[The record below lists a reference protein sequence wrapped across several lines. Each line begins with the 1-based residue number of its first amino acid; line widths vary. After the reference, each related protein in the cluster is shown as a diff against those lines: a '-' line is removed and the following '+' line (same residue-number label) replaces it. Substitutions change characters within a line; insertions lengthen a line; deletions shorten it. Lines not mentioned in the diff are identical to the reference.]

1 MKQASKIILRN
12 LILLTSLSIILS
24 CGQPFA
30 KIEVTD
36 EKSKIIEKIFQ
47 EVSAENTDYLEEV
60 FSDEMKMVNPKEVE
74 FDKASFISGI
84 KDMYDLFDNITFES
98 SDGDADGSEI
108 ETNYYSNGKVWTSIW
123 NNFSATGKY
132 TGQQINIPFH
142 ISYQWEGN
150 KIIEEFQFFDMTA
163 FENEATARN
172 AQNNTSQKISFLI
185 EMKINKGKK
194 LDEIKPFLA
203 GLTSFMRNN
212 EPEGYDYGYYISE
225 DGKKVTLIEKYLTSE
240 AAIKHADNFEGGPN
254 MKPFLEM
261 FTLESFIITG
271 NATDQ
276 LKDRLKAWSPKYRT
290 PIGGWSH

>member
-1 MKQASKIILRN
+1 MKQATKIIMRN
-12 LILLTSLSIILS
+12 FILLTSLSIISS

-30 KIEVTD
+30 KIKVTD

-47 EVSAENTDYLEEV
+47 EVSAENTDYIEEA
-60 FSDEMKMVNPKEVE
+60 FSDEMKMVNPKKVE

-163 FENEATARN
+163 FENEATASN

-271 NATDQ
+271 NSTDQ

-290 PIGGWSH
+290 PIGGWNH

>member
-1 MKQASKIILRN
+1 MKQPSKIIMRN
-12 LILLTSLSIILS
+12 FILLTSLSIISS

-74 FDKASFISGI
+74 FDKVSFISGI

-108 ETNYYSNGKVWTSIW
+108 ETNYYSNGKVWTAIW
-123 NNFSATGKY
+123 NNFSAIGKY
-132 TGQQINIPFH
+132 TGQQIKIPFH

-150 KIIEEFQFFDMTA
+150 KIIEEFQFYDMTA

-172 AQNNTSQKISFLI
+172 AQNKTAQKISFLI

-276 LKDRLKAWSPKYRT
+276 LKDRLKAWSPKFRT

>member
-1 MKQASKIILRN
+1 MKQSSKIIMRN
-12 LILLTSLSIILS
+12 FILLTSLSIISS

-47 EVSAENTDYLEEV
+47 EVSAENTDYIEEA
-60 FSDEMKMVNPKEVE
+60 FSDEMKMVNPKKVE

-150 KIIEEFQFFDMTA
+150 KIIEEFQFYDMTA

>member
-1 MKQASKIILRN
+1 MKQASKIIMRN
-12 LILLTSLSIILS
+12 FILLTSLSIISS

-84 KDMYDLFDNITFES
+84 KNMYDLFDNITFES

>member
-1 MKQASKIILRN
+1 MKQASKKILRN
-12 LILLTSLSIILS
+12 LIFLTSLSIIMS

-36 EKSKIIEKIFQ
+36 KKSKIIEKIFQ
-47 EVSAENTDYLEEV
+47 EVSAESTDYLEEV

-74 FDKASFISGI
+74 FDKVSFISGI
-84 KDMYDLFDNITFES
+84 KAMYDLFDNITFES
-98 SDGDADGSEI
+98 SNGDADGSEI

-185 EMKINKGKK
+185 EMKINKGRK

-276 LKDRLKAWSPKYRT
+276 LKDRLKAWSPKFRT

>member
-1 MKQASKIILRN
+1 MKQASKIIMRN
-12 LILLTSLSIILS
+12 LILLTSLSIISS

-142 ISYQWEGN
+142 VSYQWDGN

>member
-1 MKQASKIILRN
+1 MKQASKIIMRIF
-12 LILLTSLSIILS
+12 ILLTSLSIISS

-47 EVSAENTDYLEEV
+47 EVSAENTDYIEEA

>member
-1 MKQASKIILRN
+1 MKQTSKIIMKN
-12 LILLTSLSIILS
+12 LILLTSLSIISS

-47 EVSAENTDYLEEV
+47 EVSAENIEYLEEV
-60 FSDEMKMVNPKEVE
+60 FSDEMKMVNPKQVE
-74 FDKASFISGI
+74 FDKVSFISGI

-108 ETNYYSNGKVWTSIW
+108 ETNYYSNGKVWSAIW

-150 KIIEEFQFFDMTA
+150 KIIEEFQFYDMTA
-163 FENEATARN
+163 FENEVTARN
-172 AQNNTSQKISFLI
+172 AQNKTSQKISFLI

-194 LDEIKPFLA
+194 LDEIIPFLA

>member
-1 MKQASKIILRN
+1 MKQASKKILRN
-12 LILLTSLSIILS
+12 LIFLTSLSIIMS

-36 EKSKIIEKIFQ
+36 KKSKIIEKIFQ
-47 EVSAENTDYLEEV
+47 EVSAESTDYLEEV
-60 FSDEMKMVNPKEVE
+60 FSDEMKMVNPKKVE

-84 KDMYDLFDNITFES
+84 KTMYDLFDNITFES

-185 EMKINKGKK
+185 EMKINKGRK

-276 LKDRLKAWSPKYRT
+276 LKDRLKAWSPKFRT

>member
-1 MKQASKIILRN
+1 MKQASKIIMRN
-12 LILLTSLSIILS
+12 LILLTSLSIIMS

-36 EKSKIIEKIFQ
+36 KKSKIIEKIFQ

-74 FDKASFISGI
+74 FDKVSFISGI

-185 EMKINKGKK
+185 EMKINKGRK

>member
-1 MKQASKIILRN
+1 MKQSSKIIMRN
-12 LILLTSLSIILS
+12 FILLTSLSIISS

-47 EVSAENTDYLEEV
+47 EVSAENTDYIEEA
-60 FSDEMKMVNPKEVE
+60 FSDEMKMVNPKKVE

-142 ISYQWEGN
+142 VSYQWDGN

>member
-1 MKQASKIILRN
+1 MKQASKIIMRN
-12 LILLTSLSIILS
+12 LILLTSLSIIMS

>member
-1 MKQASKIILRN
+1 MKQASKIIMRN
-12 LILLTSLSIILS
+12 LILLTSLSIIMS

-36 EKSKIIEKIFQ
+36 KKSKIIEKIFQ

-203 GLTSFMRNN
+203 GLTTFMRNN

>member
-1 MKQASKIILRN
+1 MKQASKIIMRN
-12 LILLTSLSIILS
+12 LILLTSLSIISS

-47 EVSAENTDYLEEV
+47 EVSAENTGYLEEV

-163 FENEATARN
+163 FENEATASN
-172 AQNNTSQKISFLI
+172 AHNNTSQKISFLI

-225 DGKKVTLIEKYLTSE
+225 DGKKVTLIEKYLTAE

>member
-1 MKQASKIILRN
+1 MKQTSKIIMKN
-12 LILLTSLSIILS
+12 LILLTSLSIISS

-47 EVSAENTDYLEEV
+47 EVSAENTDYIEEA
-60 FSDEMKMVNPKEVE
+60 FSDEMKMVNPKKVE

-150 KIIEEFQFFDMTA
+150 KIIEEFQFYDMTD

-172 AQNNTSQKISFLI
+172 AQNKTSQKISFLI

-194 LDEIKPFLA
+194 LDEIIPFLA

-276 LKDRLKAWSPKYRT
+276 LKDRLKAWSPKYRS

>member
-1 MKQASKIILRN
+1 MKQASKIIMRN
-12 LILLTSLSIILS
+12 FILLTSLSIISS

>member
-36 EKSKIIEKIFQ
+36 KKSKIIEKIFQ

-142 ISYQWEGN
+142 VSYQWEGN

>member
-1 MKQASKIILRN
+1 MKQASKIIMRN
-12 LILLTSLSIILS
+12 LILLTSLSIIMS

-36 EKSKIIEKIFQ
+36 KKSKIIEKIFQ

-142 ISYQWEGN
+142 VSYQWEGN

>member
-1 MKQASKIILRN
+1 MKQSSKIIMRIF
-12 LILLTSLSIILS
+12 ILLTSLSIISS

-84 KDMYDLFDNITFES
+84 KNMYDLFDNITFES

-185 EMKINKGKK
+185 EMKINKGRK

>member
-1 MKQASKIILRN
+1 MKQASKIIMRN
-12 LILLTSLSIILS
+12 LILLTSLSIISS

-84 KDMYDLFDNITFES
+84 KNMYDLFDNITFES

-172 AQNNTSQKISFLI
+172 AQNNTSQNISFLI

-254 MKPFLEM
+254 MKPFLEI

>member
-12 LILLTSLSIILS
+12 LILLTSLSIIMS

-36 EKSKIIEKIFQ
+36 KKSKIIEKIFQ

-84 KDMYDLFDNITFES
+84 KNMYDLFDNITFES

-142 ISYQWEGN
+142 VSYQWEGN

>member
-1 MKQASKIILRN
+1 MKQASKKILRN
-12 LILLTSLSIILS
+12 LIFLTSLSIIMS

-36 EKSKIIEKIFQ
+36 KKSKIIEKIFQ
-47 EVSAENTDYLEEV
+47 EVSAESTDYLEEV

-84 KDMYDLFDNITFES
+84 KTMYDLFDNITFES

-185 EMKINKGKK
+185 EMEINKGRK

-276 LKDRLKAWSPKYRT
+276 LKDRLKAWSPKFRT

>member
-1 MKQASKIILRN
+1 MKQASKIIMRN
-12 LILLTSLSIILS
+12 LILLTSLSIISS

-150 KIIEEFQFFDMTA
+150 KIIEEFQFFEMPA

-261 FTLESFIITG
+261 FTVESFIITG

>member
-1 MKQASKIILRN
+1 MKQASKIIMRN
-12 LILLTSLSIILS
+12 LILLTSLSIISS

-163 FENEATARN
+163 FENEATASN
-172 AQNNTSQKISFLI
+172 AHNNTSQKISFLI

-225 DGKKVTLIEKYLTSE
+225 DGKKVTLIEKYLTAE

>member
-1 MKQASKIILRN
+1 MKQASKKIMKIF
-12 LILLTSLSIILS
+12 ILLTSLSIISS

-84 KDMYDLFDNITFES
+84 KTMYDLFDNITFES

-185 EMKINKGKK
+185 EMKINKGRK

-276 LKDRLKAWSPKYRT
+276 LKDRLKAWSPKFRT

>member
-1 MKQASKIILRN
+1 MKQTSKIIMRN
-12 LILLTSLSIILS
+12 LILLISLSIISS
-24 CGQPFA
+24 CMQPFA

-47 EVSAENTDYLEEV
+47 EVSAENTDYLEDV

-74 FDKASFISGI
+74 FDKVSFISGI

-108 ETNYYSNGKVWTSIW
+108 ETNYYSNGKVWTAIW

-150 KIIEEFQFFDMTA
+150 KIIEEFQFYDMTA

-172 AQNNTSQKISFLI
+172 AQNKTAQKISFLI

-203 GLTSFMRNN
+203 GLTSFMRDN

-240 AAIKHADNFEGGPN
+240 AAIKHADNFEGGQN

-290 PIGGWSH
+290 PIGGWSY

>member
-12 LILLTSLSIILS
+12 LILLTSLSIIMS

-36 EKSKIIEKIFQ
+36 KKSKIIEKIFQ
-47 EVSAENTDYLEEV
+47 EVSAENTDYIEEA
-60 FSDEMKMVNPKEVE
+60 FSDEMKMVNPKKVE

>member
-1 MKQASKIILRN
+1 MKQASKIIMRN
-12 LILLTSLSIILS
+12 LILLTSLSIISS

-163 FENEATARN
+163 FENEATASN

>member
-1 MKQASKIILRN
+1 MKQASKIIMRN

-84 KDMYDLFDNITFES
+84 KNMYDLFDNITFES

-142 ISYQWEGN
+142 VSYQWEGN

>member
-1 MKQASKIILRN
+1 MKQASKIIMRN
-12 LILLTSLSIILS
+12 LILLTSLSIISS

-84 KDMYDLFDNITFES
+84 KNMYDLFDNITFES

>member
-1 MKQASKIILRN
+1 MKQSSKIIMRN
-12 LILLTSLSIILS
+12 FILLTSLSIISS

-60 FSDEMKMVNPKEVE
+60 FSDEMKMVYPKEVE

-163 FENEATARN
+163 FENEATASN

>member
-1 MKQASKIILRN
+1 MKQSSKIIMRN
-12 LILLTSLSIILS
+12 FILLTSLSIISS

-47 EVSAENTDYLEEV
+47 EVSAENTDYLEEA
-60 FSDEMKMVNPKEVE
+60 FSDEMKMVNPKKVE

-163 FENEATARN
+163 FENEATASN

-194 LDEIKPFLA
+194 LDEIKPFLS

-240 AAIKHADNFEGGPN
+240 SAIKHADNFEGGPN

-261 FTLESFIITG
+261 FTFESFIITG

-276 LKDRLKAWSPKYRT
+276 LKDRLKADSPKYRT

>member
-1 MKQASKIILRN
+1 MKQSSKIIMRN
-12 LILLTSLSIILS
+12 FILLTSLSIISS

-47 EVSAENTDYLEEV
+47 EVSAENTDYIEEA
-60 FSDEMKMVNPKEVE
+60 FSDEMKMVNPKKVE

-108 ETNYYSNGKVWTSIW
+108 ETNYYSNGKVWSAIW

-150 KIIEEFQFFDMTA
+150 KIIEEFQFYDMTD

-172 AQNNTSQKISFLI
+172 AQNKTSQKISFLI

>member
-12 LILLTSLSIILS
+12 LILLTSLSIIMS

>member
-1 MKQASKIILRN
+1 MKQASKIIMKN
-12 LILLTSLSIILS
+12 LILLTSLSIISS

-47 EVSAENTDYLEEV
+47 EVSAENTDYLEDV

-163 FENEATARN
+163 FENEATASN

-240 AAIKHADNFEGGPN
+240 SAIKHADNFEGGPN

-276 LKDRLKAWSPKYRT
+276 LKDRLKADSPKYRT

>member
-1 MKQASKIILRN
+1 MKQASKIIMRN